1 MTDFE
6 FFVSFGIYL
15 LWAIRLCQ
23 KIGYFESYDVQFLH
37 FTAKNGTISSKF
49 PVHKNENVKIL
60 CRTGGWDF
68 MKLHFGYLMVC
79 TKMWYGYFL
88 SRWTLGIAPSLNAS
102 CNGQDMKCEITA
114 WLSSPKYIFSSRER
128 SFVQSRFGNI
138 FPLTRPH
145 YNNTIINSLMFA
157 IWPKH
162 LNKKGKSFLKYWQ

>member
-6 FFVSFGIYL
+6 FFVSIGIYL

-79 TKMWYGYFL
+79 TKMWYGANSCAFKVAL
-88 SRWTLGIAPSLNAS
+88 KLDFFQIAWKTFQLPKIILFHLV
-102 CNGQDMKCEITA
+102 IPIIRVF
-114 WLSSPKYIFSSRER
+114 WLDELF
-128 SFVQSRFGNI
+128 FD
-138 FPLTRPH
+138 
-145 YNNTIINSLMFA
+145 
-157 IWPKH
+157 
-162 LNKKGKSFLKYWQ
+162 